1 MYDIIIIGFRKKEIM
16 IIDFSFLL
24 NKEWLVRSDFITA
37 LNLQL
42 QASIWHRFPNTYFSV
57 YRKVYNRNKFP
68 VSPLAL
74 WTLCI
79 NIWLTRFLTFFLPA
93 RWRFTIEI
101 LSLKSNAVWNI
112 GLIYYKTRLYKS
124 SISSFPRKETEPL
137 VVYHWESVFPFLSHF
152 GPKLFLLPLA
162 IMIQMKIAWHQ
173 EPL

>member
-79 NIWLTRFLTFFLPA
+79 NIWLTRFLTFFCQH
-93 RWRFTIEI
+93 
-101 LSLKSNAVWNI
+101 NDD
-112 GLIYYKTRLYKS
+112 
-124 SISSFPRKETEPL
+124 
-137 VVYHWESVFPFLSHF
+137 
-152 GPKLFLLPLA
+152 LL
-162 IMIQMKIAWHQ
+162 
-173 EPL
+173 